1 MTTTIEEVLGDK
13 RDLGSWVPFR
23 TSTGTRQPL
32 LSRILGWKLG
42 DEQGEPHE
50 LIDVR
55 DVRYCFV
62 GGAIKARLI
71 EAPWTEH
78 FVFKPVVYFRTDR
91 IVLRSRIRSLDE
103 VEARLPATKFLRA
116 HQSILINL
124 AKITDCDLRGRKKRL
139 AFGARDRDIEWVTLS
154 NEGYRL
160 VRSHMGL

>member
-1 MTTTIEEVLGDK
+1 MTTTSEEILGEK
-13 RDLGSWVPFR
+13 RDSDSGAPFP
-23 TSTGTRQPL
+23 TSIGTDQPP
-32 LSRILGWKLG
+32 LSRTLGWELG
-42 DEQGEPHE
+42 DEQGEPQV

-91 IVLRSRIRSLDE
+91 IVLRSRIRSLDD
-103 VEARLPATKFLRA
+103 VEARSPSREFLRGN
-116 HQSILINL
+116 HPIVVNL
-124 AKITDCDLRGRKKRL
+124 AKITACDFRGRKKRV
-139 AFGARDRDIEWVTLS
+139 AFGTRDRDLEWVTLS